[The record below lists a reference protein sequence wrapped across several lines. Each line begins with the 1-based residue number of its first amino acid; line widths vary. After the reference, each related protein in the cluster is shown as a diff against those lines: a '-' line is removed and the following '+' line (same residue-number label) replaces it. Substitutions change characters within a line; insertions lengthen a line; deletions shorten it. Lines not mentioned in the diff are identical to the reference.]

1 MQQPAP
7 SEVNSPARKVQGMI
21 NLMEAA
27 GHVRHQDWSSR
38 GPTQMIMP
46 LRVRRTSARVAWQR
60 RTARVSP
67 RLEAG
72 PSGEMKFVN
81 RERLSHFQVQKP
93 YVRFG
98 SKAVI
103 RAKVE
108 VCRERGLVAVTS
120 HLRQRLLGRQL
131 LSQCRITEPRTRESV
146 CIKLIASCGGRA
158 AITCVGVSL

>member
-38 GPTQMIMP
+38 GPTQIIMP

-60 RTARVSP
+60 GTARASP

-81 RERLSHFQVQKP
+81 RERLSHFQEQKP
-93 YVRFG
+93 NVRYG
-98 SKAVI
+98 SIADVRRGVSSRCARTAAMGGK
-103 RAKVE
+103 RSL
-108 VCRERGLVAVTS
+108 ERGNRRLKALTS
-120 HLRQRLLGRQL
+120 
-131 LSQCRITEPRTRESV
+131 SP
-146 CIKLIASCGGRA
+146 
-158 AITCVGVSL
+158 